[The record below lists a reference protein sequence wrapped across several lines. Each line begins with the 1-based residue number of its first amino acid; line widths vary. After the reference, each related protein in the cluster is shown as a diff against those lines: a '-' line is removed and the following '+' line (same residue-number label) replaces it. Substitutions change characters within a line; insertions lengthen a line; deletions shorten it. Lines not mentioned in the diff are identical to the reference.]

1 VYLCYSKKKER
12 KKKMGEK
19 ERKNIYKVDL
29 GFQSQL
35 RVTATPETV
44 LYFPC

>member
-1 VYLCYSKKKER
+1 
-12 KKKMGEK
+12 
-19 ERKNIYKVDL
+19 VDL

-44 LYFPC
+44 LYFPCWRETV